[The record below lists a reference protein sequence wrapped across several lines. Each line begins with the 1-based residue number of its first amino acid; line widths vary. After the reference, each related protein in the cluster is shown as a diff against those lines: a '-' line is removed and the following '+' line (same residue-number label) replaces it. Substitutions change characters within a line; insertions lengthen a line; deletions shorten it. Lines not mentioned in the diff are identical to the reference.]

1 MFLPGVYLV
10 YLFFVILLRIQA
22 SIFLFFGACYASYG
36 GHSDGGGYSMNGVD
50 AAIHSKHSV
59 QIIPVSG
66 SKHMGKTPVV
76 DINSEPLPLTLRFN
90 SHSTRIL
97 PIQKHFSHSGQV
109 YKQNAI
115 DEPDVL
121 IQNIRKPII
130 QEVRE
135 IITPYR
141 KVVQE
146 IQPVMEEIHTIVAKG
161 EARRNFDRTQ
171 TKTRGSRGSLAS
183 PSARAQSASSSGS
196 STSPF

>member
-1 MFLPGVYLV
+1 MIKY
-10 YLFFVILLRIQA
+10 IA

-135 IITPYR
+135 IISPYR
-141 KVVQE
+141 QVTQEVRPVQE
-146 IQPVMEEIHTIVAKG
+146 RIQTLI
-161 EARRNFDRTQ
+161 ARGQDGINF
-171 TKTRGSRGSLAS
+171 GG
-183 PSARAQSASSSGS
+183 SSGGGGS
-196 STSPF
+196 DGGNDKKYDKYDGYGGY